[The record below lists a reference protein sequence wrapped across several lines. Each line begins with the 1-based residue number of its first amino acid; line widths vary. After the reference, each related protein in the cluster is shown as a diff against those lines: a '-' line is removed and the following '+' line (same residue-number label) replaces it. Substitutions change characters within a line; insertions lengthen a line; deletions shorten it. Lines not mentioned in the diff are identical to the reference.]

1 METLGLPVTFMIY
14 AVGCIFGAAFV
25 IVFLV
30 EMTGKSIDYTLADI
44 DEKWNLGLCAKS
56 IWLATQNLVILS
68 INKYSRNK

>member
-44 DEKWNLGLCAKS
+44 DEK
-56 IWLATQNLVILS
+56 
-68 INKYSRNK
+68 

>member
-1 METLGLPVTFMIY
+1 MSLVSSVSLKTFPIWMETLGLPVTFMIY

-44 DEKWNLGLCAKS
+44 DEK
-56 IWLATQNLVILS
+56 
-68 INKYSRNK
+68 